1 MAPFSESSIESKDRL
16 FGLCQIIVGGF
27 GIHPGDAG
35 VPLRPHAA
43 GEGTAGVKRGPPLA
57 ALLPAGRDVV
67 FAVAIKIADPGI
79 DPRSARTPGRPF
91 GADKGSARANS
102 RPPLTTFK
110 ISPGDIRQ
118 AVAVE
123 IADLDIDPSG
133 RGAPGSPQST
143 DKSGPGT
150 ACSSAIRRLTR
161 PPL

>member
-1 MAPFSESSIESKDRL
+1 MGGCRRNRTAAWPPFSESSIESKDRL
-16 FGLCQIIVGGF
+16 FGLRQIIVGGF

-43 GEGTAGVKRGPPLA
+43 SEGAAGAKRGPPLA

-102 RPPLTTFK
+102 RPPLTTFEV
-110 ISPGDIRQ
+110 SPGDIR
-118 AVAVE
+118 
-123 IADLDIDPSG
+123 
-133 RGAPGSPQST
+133 
-143 DKSGPGT
+143 
-150 ACSSAIRRLTR
+150 
-161 PPL
+161 